1 MRRSPEVL
9 LLDDGELDDVQAML
23 EELGAAFGRV
33 RGGAIAQD
41 TPAPSKLLI
50 TTPRRIESVS
60 MPEPDSERANGL
72 TRIVVVNEDSV
83 TLRARLREIGFDYL
97 VRRPVHPEALRLLLL
112 HGLYSGEERRDEPR
126 VPVGFEISFRSGLL
140 SRKAT
145 LADLSSR
152 GCRLISKYALE
163 PGKRI
168 SVTIPRSS
176 QGSDTLTLKG
186 RVIRMGLDERLGPVG
201 PYSSAIGF
209 DELPPDTRHDLEWIL
224 EELRTGPATLG
235 ETRDKKPARPRA
247 QPEPPTRTVLDPPET
262 RSEDLQ
268 RVDIPVEV
276 QMSATP
282 GPEPEAPPVRSA
294 PAVVDERRKARRADY
309 SRRVPAF
316 GDRAMR
322 VLVARDLSTGG
333 MRVERSS
340 GLDIG
345 DRLHLAVYVAGREE
359 PMLVWATVARDDG
372 ENGMGL
378 VFDEVD
384 PAMASE
390 LERLVAGLP
399 AVECLHDEEAQAMG
413 TVVTEIL
420 ES

>member
-1 MRRSPEVL
+1 MRQSPEVL
-9 LLDDGELDDVQAML
+9 LLDDGELDDIQEML
-23 EELGAAFGRV
+23 DELGAAFGRV
-33 RGGAIAQD
+33 QGGAIAQD

-60 MPEPDSERANGL
+60 LPESGSERADGL
-72 TRIVVVNEDSV
+72 TRIVVVNEDSI
-83 TLRARLREIGFDYL
+83 TLRAHLREIGFDYL

-112 HGLYSGEERRDEPR
+112 HGLYSGDERRDEPR
-126 VPVGFEISFRSGLL
+126 IPVGFEISFRSGLL
-140 SRKAT
+140 PRKAT

-152 GCRLISKYALE
+152 GCRLISKYALA

-168 SVTIPRSS
+168 SVTIPKNGVGGDSM
-176 QGSDTLTLKG
+176 TVKG
-186 RVIRMGLDERLGPVG
+186 HVIRMGLDERLGPLG

-209 DELPPDTRHDLEWIL
+209 KELSPDARHELEWIL

-235 ETRDKKPARPRA
+235 ETRKQKPS
-247 QPEPPTRTVLDPPET
+247 QPQSDPTPQTAPELDPPET

-268 RVDIPVEV
+268 RVDIPVDV
-276 QMSATP
+276 QM
-282 GPEPEAPPVRSA
+282 GDIPEPDAAPPPVKSA
-294 PAVVDERRKARRADY
+294 PASEDERRKATRASY

-322 VLVARDLSTGG
+322 VLVARDLSVGG

-345 DRLHLAVYVAGREE
+345 DRLHLAIYAARREE

-372 ENGMGL
+372 DYGMGL

-384 PAMASE
+384 PAIGGE
-390 LERLVAGLP
+390 LEGLVAGLP
-399 AVECLHDEEAQAMG
+399 AVECLHDEESQAMG